1 VGGTLFGAWA
11 RTAASALSTLCA
23 ARQAR
28 YVPGMKSPGMTMDNK
43 ARLLALLLAI
53 FVAAAM
59 RLLPHPP
66 NFSPIAAMALF
77 SGAYMPKRALA
88 FVAPFGA
95 LILSDLLLGGF
106 YAGMNFVYL
115 SFALTVLI
123 GWAVARRKTALAIG
137 GAALASSV
145 LFFVLT
151 NFGMWLFS
159 GFYPLTW
166 QGLVACYVAAIPF
179 FQNTLAGDLFFTALL
194 FGGFALAER
203 LVPALR
209 KRQEAR
215 LAA

>member
-1 VGGTLFGAWA
+1 
-11 RTAASALSTLCA
+11 
-23 ARQAR
+23 
-28 YVPGMKSPGMTMDNK
+28 MDNK
-43 ARLLALLLAI
+43 ARILALLIAI
-53 FVAAAM
+53 FAAAAM

-77 SGAYMPKRALA
+77 SGAYLPKRALA

-95 LILSDLLLGGF
+95 LVLSDAMLGGF
-106 YAGMNFVYL
+106 YPGMEIVYL
-115 SFALTVLI
+115 SFGLTVLI
-123 GWAVARRKTALAIG
+123 GWAISKRKSPLVIG

-159 GFYPLTW
+159 GFYPRTIE
-166 QGLVACYVAAIPF
+166 GLVACYVAAIPF
-179 FQNTLAGDLFFTALL
+179 FQNTIAGDLFFTALL

-203 LVPALR
+203 LLPALR
-209 KRQEAR
+209 QPQGAR

>member
-1 VGGTLFGAWA
+1 MA
-11 RTAASALSTLCA
+11 RGRLSTLCE
-23 ARQAR
+23 ARQGR
-28 YVPGMKSPGMTMDNK
+28 YDLRMEKPAVTMDNK
-43 ARLLALLLAI
+43 ARILALVLAI
-53 FVAAAM
+53 FAAAAM

-77 SGAYMPKRALA
+77 SGAYIPRRALA

-95 LILSDLLLGGF
+95 LILSDILLGGF
-106 YAGMNFVYL
+106 YPGMNFVYL

-123 GWAVARRKTALAIG
+123 GWAVARRKSALTIA
-137 GAALASSV
+137 GAAVASSV

-209 KRQEAR
+209 QRQEAR

>member
-1 VGGTLFGAWA
+1 MEE
-11 RTAASALSTLCA
+11 
-23 ARQAR
+23 
-28 YVPGMKSPGMTMDNK
+28 PGQMDNR
-43 ARLLALLLAI
+43 ARILALVVAI
-53 FVAAAM
+53 FAAAAM

-77 SGAYMPKRALA
+77 SGAYLPRRAIA
-88 FVAPFGA
+88 FAAPFGA
-95 LILSDLLLGGF
+95 LVLSDALLGGF
-106 YAGMNFVYL
+106 YPGMNFVYL
-115 SFALTVLI
+115 SFGLTVLI
-123 GWAVARRKTALAIG
+123 GWAIARRKTPLRIG
-137 GAALASSV
+137 GAALTSSV

-166 QGLVACYVAAIPF
+166 PGFVACYAAAIPF

-209 KRQEAR
+209 RPVQAR
-215 LAA
+215 ITA

>member
-1 VGGTLFGAWA
+1 MSLAMEKLGL
-11 RTAASALSTLCA
+11 
-23 ARQAR
+23 
-28 YVPGMKSPGMTMDNK
+28 TMDNR
-43 ARLLALLLAI
+43 ARLLTLVLAI
-53 FVAAAM
+53 FAAAAM

-77 SGAYMPKRALA
+77 SGAYLPKRALA

-95 LILSDLLLGGF
+95 LILSDLFLGGF
-106 YAGMNFVYL
+106 YAGIGFVYA

-123 GWAVARRKTALAIG
+123 GWALARRKTVLTIA
-137 GAALASSV
+137 GAALASSL

-166 QGLVACYVAAIPF
+166 GGLAACYVAAIPF

-203 LVPALR
+203 LVPSLR
-209 KRQEAR
+209 RQRAV
-215 LAA
+215 AA